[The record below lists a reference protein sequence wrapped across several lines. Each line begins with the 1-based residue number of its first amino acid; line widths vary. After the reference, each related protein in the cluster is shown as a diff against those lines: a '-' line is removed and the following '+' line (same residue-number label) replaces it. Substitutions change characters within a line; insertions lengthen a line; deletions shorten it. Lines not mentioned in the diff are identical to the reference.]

1 MLPYAR
7 PFAVRLIDT
16 GASSFS
22 GEEFIRWLVES
33 NLFVISL
40 DRRGQWYRYHHLFQE
55 LLQNQLG
62 NALADEKIAEL
73 HSRASDW
80 YVENGLIEEAIT
92 HALKANDMSGAARI
106 VEVNRY
112 AVQDKDEWF
121 TLEKW
126 LAMLPE
132 SLIQQRPELLMARN
146 YLAFEKYNFSEI
158 ISNLERIDQILNPDE
173 KKLPIWGEIDFFH
186 GYFQLFSG
194 QGALSLEHFQ
204 RSLELIPQSHQ
215 HNRSEVELHYMLALQ
230 MVGRKEEALHELN
243 QLLQAGHA
251 IPSFD
256 ENALLG
262 WTVLRSHS

>member
-1 MLPYAR
+1 M
-7 PFAVRLIDT
+7 
-16 GASSFS
+16 
-22 GEEFIRWLVES
+22 
-33 NLFVISL
+33 ISL

-62 NALADEKIAEL
+62 NALEAEKIGEL

-92 HALKANDMSGAARI
+92 HALKANDMNGAARI

-126 LAMLPE
+126 LSMLPE

-158 ISNLERIDQILNPDE
+158 ISNLERIDQILSPDE
-173 KKLPIWGEIDFFH
+173 KKQPIWGEIDFFH

-251 IPSFD
+251 IP
-256 ENALLG
+256 ALMRTRYLAG
-262 WTVLRSHS
+262 LYFVHILDGNLPDALHAARRA